1 MIEFLLIDK
10 IDYGQEN
17 HFRQIIFK
25 SPCRSLSR
33 FQLRQKSKNFI
44 ANAHRFALHL
54 RPKFLIH
61 AIISPFKKI

>member
-17 HFRQIIFK
+17 HSRQIILK
-25 SPCRSLSR
+25 VRQSLSR
-33 FQLRQKSKNFI
+33 SQLRQKSKNFI

>member
-10 IDYGQEN
+10 VDYGQEN
-17 HFRQIIFK
+17 HSVKLFLKAPARVFPDFSSGKNQ
-25 SPCRSLSR
+25 
-33 FQLRQKSKNFI
+33 NFI